1 MHAVF
6 LFSHWIHYLRK
17 ERIVMLWVIAGVL
30 LVLWL
35 VGMLAAY
42 TLGGLVHLLLI
53 AALVLI
59 VVKIV
64 QSIRR
69 GTDQHHEPMK

>member
-1 MHAVF
+1 
-6 LFSHWIHYLRK
+6 
-17 ERIVMLWVIAGVL
+17 MLWVIAGVL

>member
-1 MHAVF
+1 
-6 LFSHWIHYLRK
+6 
-17 ERIVMLWVIAGVL
+17 MLWILAGIL

-35 VGMLAAY
+35 VGTLAAY
-42 TLGGLVHLLLI
+42 TLGGLIHLLLI

-69 GTDQHHEPMK
+69 NVSRHDEPMK

>member
-1 MHAVF
+1 
-6 LFSHWIHYLRK
+6 
-17 ERIVMLWVIAGVL
+17 MLWVIAGVL

-35 VGMLAAY
+35 VGILAAY

-59 VVKIV
+59 IVKIV
-64 QSIRR
+64 QSIRHT
-69 GTDQHHEPMK
+69 TDQHHEPMK